1 MLQIKVRAFLFDPL
15 ISAMRSLCLY
25 QAISTVVVVPGIS
38 IRRRLGE
45 VDHSI
50 DLWHF
55 IDFACVH
62 EATSNISNTIDSVF
76 IAEIHNILRAD
87 TLEELIA
94 DVLLLANRYVFLATI
109 VAYLAI
115 FLSHLL

>member
-1 MLQIKVRAFLFDPL
+1 MLQIKVRAFPFDPL
-15 ISAMRSLCLY
+15 ISAMRILHLC
-25 QAISTVVVVPGIS
+25 QATSTVVVVPGIS

-55 IDFACVH
+55 IDFGCVH

-76 IAEIHNILRAD
+76 IAEIQNIVRTNA
-87 TLEELIA
+87 LEELIA
-94 DVLLLANRYVFLATI
+94 DVLLLANSNVFLATI

-115 FLSHLL
+115 FQSRLL